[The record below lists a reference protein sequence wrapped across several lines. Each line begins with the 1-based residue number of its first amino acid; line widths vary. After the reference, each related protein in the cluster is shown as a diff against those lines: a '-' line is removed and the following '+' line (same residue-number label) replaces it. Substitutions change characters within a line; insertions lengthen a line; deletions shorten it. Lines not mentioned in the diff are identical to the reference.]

1 MAFKL
6 TRFHAPLDSDKT
18 IELGHHILKAHIYKN
33 VSKQRGYSSRDMQ
46 AYWMALSSDNLNTAL
61 VSSRNLYSPNVKV
74 SIIFSKCQGQFYI
87 LQVSRSVGRLQSL

>member
-6 TRFHAPLDSDKT
+6 SRFSAPLSADKT

-46 AYWMALSSDNLNTAL
+46 AYWMSLSSDNLNAAL
-61 VSSRNLYSPNVKV
+61 VSYRNIYSPNIKV
-74 SIIFSKCQGQFYI
+74 SALRI
-87 LQVSRSVGRLQSL
+87 SRSVF